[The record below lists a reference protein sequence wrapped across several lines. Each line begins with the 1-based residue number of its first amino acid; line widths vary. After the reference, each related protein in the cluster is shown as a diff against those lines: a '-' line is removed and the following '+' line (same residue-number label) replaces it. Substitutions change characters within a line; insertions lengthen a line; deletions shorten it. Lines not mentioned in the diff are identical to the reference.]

1 VDYDEEDLWPT
12 VDILRSKIESRDER
26 IAELEALVREIWFV
40 YKNELALDEENLDR
54 LTPILDTARGEGE

>member
-1 VDYDEEDLWPT
+1 MDYDEEDLWPT